1 MTILFLN
8 HLNIFEIFF
17 SISENWEKIFSL
29 EIVKN

>member
-8 HLNIFEIFF
+8 HLNIFKFF
-17 SISENWEKIFSL
+17 FLISENWEKIFSL